1 MSLDLSNEAMQ
12 NLEVWTTQDIH
23 LRYRAISARMIEVMN
38 ERAEI
43 ARELPT
49 LQDELSYKIAHTR
62 ITKKNEGHTRGHKL
76 TVSDLADIA
85 TTECRQEQLRFD
97 LMDERRRALDMEM
110 RGLDSV
116 LGMLRSVGK
125 DSREMSGGQR

>member
-1 MSLDLSNEAMQ
+1 MTIDLSNAALQ
-12 NLEVWTTQDIH
+12 DLEVWTPQDIH

-43 ARELPT
+43 ARELPKV
-49 LQDELSYKIAHTR
+49 QDALNYKVAFTR
-62 ITKKNEGHTRGHKL
+62 INKKNEMAAKGHKL

-85 TTECRQEQLRFD
+85 TVECRQEQLAYD
-97 LMDERRRALDMEM
+97 LMEERRRALDMEM

-125 DSREMSGGQR
+125 DSREMSGGPR